1 MAPKVCIC
9 AVSPAFDF
17 ETLAMLKHVQQVEIN
32 MLGDVL
38 GVTHTDQQRIVQHN
52 FVLQT
57 EEIEHTRFD
66 AETPCTVLPKRAQFV
81 CLTIDQEGNTFV
93 SSDKVYTAKLKYSL
107 RNIIPNDSIV
117 HALLFETHTGACPV
131 LGLFDAPCVAGQ
143 CLRQHSCIARHAI
156 LHEAFRSN
164 PKCTHIRMHWVGHER
179 VLVHD
184 LQYKRI
190 TADFDIDC
198 AVRLCNTL
206 AVTMH
211 FCRLIPKE
219 PIMCTVPRL
228 NTAKMMETLQ
238 RKRAKLQ
245 HPA

>member
-1 MAPKVCIC
+1 
-9 AVSPAFDF
+9 
-17 ETLAMLKHVQQVEIN
+17 MLKHVQQLEIN
-32 MLGDVL
+32 ILGDVL
-38 GVTHTDQQRIVQHN
+38 GATHTDQQRIVQHN
-52 FVLQT
+52 FELQT
-57 EEIEHTRFD
+57 EEVEHTRFD
-66 AETPCTVLPKRAQFV
+66 AEAPCTVLPRRAHFV
-81 CLTIDQEGNTFV
+81 CLTIDQQGNTFV
-93 SSDKVYTAKLKYSL
+93 SSDKLYTARLRYSL
-107 RNIIPNDSIV
+107 RNIVPNDSIV
-117 HALLFETHTGACPV
+117 HALLFETHNGTCPV
-131 LGLFDAPCVAGQ
+131 LGLFDASCVAGQ

-156 LHEAFRSN
+156 LHQAFRSN
-164 PKCTHIRMHWVGHER
+164 PKCAHIRMHSVGHER